1 MANARPFAGI
11 EVVEFGQFIAVPFC
25 AQVLSEG
32 GAHVVKV
39 TSLEVDP
46 VRQLAPLAPGETR
59 HFISRNRGK
68 HSLPL
73 DLRHRSAAPVVAR
86 LLARGDVV
94 LTNFRPGLAAELG
107 LDWASLAPRY
117 PRLVVG
123 NVSAFGRRG
132 PAARLAGMDLVV
144 QARSGLLAAGRRA
157 RAGAPARGED
167 PVGAYTCAVT

>member
-1 MANARPFAGI
+1 MDNARPFAGI

-39 TSLEVDP
+39 ESLEGDP

-73 DLRHRSAAPVVAR
+73 DLRHRSATPVVER
-86 LLARGDVV
+86 LLARADVV

-107 LDWASLAPRY
+107 LD
-117 PRLVVG
+117 
-123 NVSAFGRRG
+123 
-132 PAARLAGMDLVV
+132 
-144 QARSGLLAAGRRA
+144 
-157 RAGAPARGED
+157 
-167 PVGAYTCAVT
+167 